1 MQKLQRVSLGLPK
14 LFNFDLSKIVED
26 KVRKLNFQETI
37 MKKKTKERV
46 NKEQLK
52 SLRETNEVEEPTIN
66 IVNVIEP
73 REAI

>member
-1 MQKLQRVSLGLPK
+1 MQKLLRVSLGLPK

-52 SLRETNEVEEPTIN
+52 SLRETDEVEEPTIN

>member
-1 MQKLQRVSLGLPK
+1 M
-14 LFNFDLSKIVED
+14 
-26 KVRKLNFQETI
+26 RKLNFQETI

-73 REAI
+73 GEAI